1 MAVQENPEFKQ
12 LEHNLSKIF
21 QQDKAA
27 KELEKLKAE
36 AAKVQSMFER
46 DEFIFHLQAQ
56 INVLEQREKHE
67 MELQGG
73 SENEE
78 ALAQLYPPE
87 LDDDILE
94 IIYIALLYG
103 TPNAIAKYYFEKD
116 LFYFHSI
123 IIQNMYKDVIF
134 KEGEKNAP
142 PQLKEQF
149 SFPKAITEMYDIK
162 QEMKNAPLYQ
172 KYDFEEV
179 YRELKKLFILK
190 KYYII
195 APTKNLQAKIFEIK
209 SYEKYKEMSPEEVI
223 DAINQLQV
231 TNRLSQAIL
240 DKDIAKFWLSDENRL
255 RDGIPI
261 PFPILTKVFKG
272 FRKSELL
279 AYSMPSNAGKSRFTV
294 ELACHI
300 AFLNHRKCLI
310 VSNEMTE
317 DKIRLCLL
325 STVMNNPEM
334 QKLHGQKLR
343 KNEAE
348 LIDLKFRPDEGKN
361 VPVDKDGFVLKGEEE
376 NMESFTKRLSEC
388 STEYNMVM
396 KVVDWLNKEIGH
408 SVYFVHLTEYS
419 NNDLH
424 EVISN
429 YMYKDGIE
437 FVFYDTLKTEVA
449 SIGKSDELKKT
460 ATVLSELAQKFD
472 IFVGASIQLLDNQTL
487 PINLT
492 VNDLSVSKNVK
503 EVFDTLSLFKQI
515 HRNSLNK
522 YEYSDSEMFL
532 ETKEIFNDPNPNIRY
547 YVCVV
552 DKNRAGDKPKL
563 LFRINLAYNEWIEMG
578 YVRLKEEYAE
588 FEAF

>member
-1 MAVQENPEFKQ
+1 
-12 LEHNLSKIF
+12 
-21 QQDKAA
+21 
-27 KELEKLKAE
+27 
-36 AAKVQSMFER
+36 
-46 DEFIFHLQAQ
+46 
-56 INVLEQREKHE
+56 
-67 MELQGG
+67 
-73 SENEE
+73 
-78 ALAQLYPPE
+78 
-87 LDDDILE
+87 
-94 IIYIALLYG
+94 
-103 TPNAIAKYYFEKD
+103 
-116 LFYFHSI
+116 
-123 IIQNMYKDVIF
+123 
-134 KEGEKNAP
+134 
-142 PQLKEQF
+142 
-149 SFPKAITEMYDIK
+149 
-162 QEMKNAPLYQ
+162 
-172 KYDFEEV
+172 
-179 YRELKKLFILK
+179 
-190 KYYII
+190 
-195 APTKNLQAKIFEIK
+195 
-209 SYEKYKEMSPEEVI
+209 
-223 DAINQLQV
+223 
-231 TNRLSQAIL
+231 
-240 DKDIAKFWLSDENRL
+240 
-255 RDGIPI
+255 
-261 PFPILTKVFKG
+261 
-272 FRKSELL
+272 
-279 AYSMPSNAGKSRFTV
+279 
-294 ELACHI
+294 
-300 AFLNHRKCLI
+300 
-310 VSNEMTE
+310 MTE

-348 LIDLKFRPDEGKN
+348 LIDLKFRPDDGIN

-376 NMESFTKRLSEC
+376 NMESFTNRLKQC